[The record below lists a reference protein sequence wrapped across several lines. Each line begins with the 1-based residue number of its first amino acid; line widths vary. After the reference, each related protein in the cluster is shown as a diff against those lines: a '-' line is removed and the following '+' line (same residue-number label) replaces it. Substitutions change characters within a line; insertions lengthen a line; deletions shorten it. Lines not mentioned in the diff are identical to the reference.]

1 MEYYLAI
8 KRNEI
13 MTFAATWMAL
23 EIIMLSEVRQ
33 WDINII
39 CCHLYRESKKR
50 IQQTSLQKR
59 NTLRDF
65 DKLMVTKGCGGA
77 KGWAGGLGW
86 KCCQISLWWWL
97 YDYKYNKIYRVK
109 KNFTV
114 FIFPL
119 KRTSIICGFLCRLKF
134 FSPRKLQPKLKTT
147 LHMIPWPCSFL
158 TFLNLKTLTS
168 THPSS
173 TYSLDTAWGSL
184 PQPQP
189 WEIRSILCL
198 LATASKTIVH
208 TLHTC

>member
-1 MEYYLAI
+1 
-8 KRNEI
+8 
-13 MTFAATWMAL
+13 
-23 EIIMLSEVRQ
+23 
-33 WDINII
+33 
-39 CCHLYRESKKR
+39 
-50 IQQTSLQKR
+50 
-59 NTLRDF
+59 
-65 DKLMVTKGCGGA
+65 MVGRR
-77 KGWAGGLGW
+77 GGLGVW
-86 KCCQISLWWWL
+86 DGNVVKLSLWWWL

-147 LHMIPWPCSFL
+147 LHMIPRPCFFL

-189 WEIRSILCL
+189 WEIRPILCL

-208 TLHTC
+208 TLHTCQVHVLPEPWPLNLHCSYPAQFIRTLWNTCLPCKPNRVFPVPLKSLVYILPIHKITFFHFSVS